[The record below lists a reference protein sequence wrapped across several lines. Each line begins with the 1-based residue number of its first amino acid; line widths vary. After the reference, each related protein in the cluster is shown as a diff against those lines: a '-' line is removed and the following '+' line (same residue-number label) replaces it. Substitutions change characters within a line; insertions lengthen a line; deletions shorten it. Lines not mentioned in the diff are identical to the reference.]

1 MIDTAKLLPRSQGS
15 SLSRD
20 SVKNLSVIKRDVIE
34 IDSLLKMRL
43 VLSKVREGI
52 LKQKEEKER
61 RIKRETSIEGRKR
74 RDNDDDFD
82 IGDPMKPK
90 PKPGRGGVI
99 GALISSVLKNFGIV
113 ALSKIGALLK
123 VGKVL
128 KLLLSP
134 KVLVIAGTITILTKV
149 IQNVSQIKKDV
160 SEKDL
165 DAVSGNKVKNGIDS
179 FIDALK
185 FVTTAYAIGS
195 AINFGKR
202 KLQERLIRQRGIA
215 QTRVDLLQFAKQER
229 AKTRRLA
236 LLGEGRLSDTAAD
249 ALMREA
255 ELDPDL
261 EDIGRRESGKRR
273 VFVDEEISVPREKA
287 KRKKSFVKIESPV
300 GGGPDVAGS
309 RRGGF
314 NVPTTRPD
322 RILKKPP
329 VNIYEEVFEGG
340 KKKRYEVNQLKGTY
354 MSRKPVFN
362 IEGREFDFS
371 ADLYRRTGN
380 SRNREYRV
388 SAFYAELNEFRRG
401 RFISSEDVEYMAKN
415 ILGADDV
422 KSDVFRK
429 QNNFYYKELAQIN
442 IDKQKRESLLS
453 GTGKRGTDVKATRK
467 VGSKQFTKKTLK
479 STTKKISAEA
489 MTGAGQKGI
498 RKILSESIGAIPFL
512 GDIIAMLV
520 DIFVFGEPPG
530 RAAFMAVGSALL
542 GFLGGLLGSI
552 AGPPG
557 AIALGLLGG
566 LGGDLLGGLLY
577 DMMFGTPGSSNPLDR
592 LPKTGFKQFIK
603 KTAAAIGLS
612 SGGFASYGKYMLGEQ
627 GREFVLDADSTAS
640 VEKNYPGLLMALNKA
655 DYDGALDVLKSR
667 AFYEDGGSGTE
678 RMMPVPIPI
687 PSPSNEYARSN
698 SSIPSRRKSNLNH
711 LTYSQL
717 YRRG

>member
-1 MIDTAKLLPRSQGS
+1 MIDTTKLLPRSKGS

-20 SVKNLSVIKRDVIE
+20 SIKNLSLIKRDAIE

-52 LKQKEEKER
+52 LKQKEERER
-61 RIKRETSIEGRKR
+61 RIERENLLEEREGRDK
-74 RDNDDDFD
+74 DDDFD

-134 KVLVIAGTITILTKV
+134 KVLVIAGTITILAKV
-149 IQNVSQIKKDV
+149 IQNVSQIEKNVLK
-160 SEKDL
+160 KDL
-165 DAVSGNKVKNGIDS
+165 DAVSGNKVKNGIDN
-179 FIDALK
+179 FIKALQ
-185 FVTTAYAIGS
+185 FVTAAYAIGS

-215 QTRVDLLQFAKQER
+215 QTRVDLLQFAKRER
-229 AKTRRLA
+229 AKTKRLA

-287 KRKKSFVKIESPV
+287 KRTKSFVKIESPV

-309 RRGGF
+309 RRAGF

-340 KKKRYEVNQLKGTY
+340 KKKRYEINQLKGTY

-380 SRNREYRV
+380 ARNREYRI
-388 SAFYAELNEFRRG
+388 SAFYAEVNEFRRG

-422 KSDVFRK
+422 KSDIFRK
-429 QNNFYYKELAQIN
+429 QNNYYYKKLAELN
-442 IDKQKRESLLS
+442 IDNLKRESTLS
-453 GTGKRGTDVKATRK
+453 GTGKRGTDVKATGK

-479 STTKKISAEA
+479 STTKKISAKA

-557 AIALGLLGG
+557 AIALGLLGS

-577 DMMFGTPGSSNPLDR
+577 DMIFGTSGRSSTFDR
-592 LPKTGFKQFIK
+592 LPKSAFKQFIK
-603 KTAAAIGLS
+603 KSSEFLGLS

>member
-1 MIDTAKLLPRSQGS
+1 MIDTTKLLPRSKGS

-20 SVKNLSVIKRDVIE
+20 SIKNLSLIKRDAIE
-34 IDSLLKMRL
+34 IDNLLKMRL

-52 LKQKEEKER
+52 LKQKEERER
-61 RIKRETSIEGRKR
+61 RIERENLLEDRKR
-74 RDNDDDFD
+74 RDKDDDFD

-134 KVLVIAGTITILTKV
+134 KVLVIAGTITILAKV
-149 IQNVSQIKKDV
+149 IQNVSQIEKNVLK
-160 SEKDL
+160 KDL
-165 DAVSGNKVKNGIDS
+165 DAVSGNKVKNGIDN
-179 FIDALK
+179 FIKALQ

-215 QTRVDLLQFAKQER
+215 QTRVDLLQFAKRER
-229 AKTRRLA
+229 AKTKRL
-236 LLGEGRLSDTAAD
+236 LLQRGTAVTDEAAD

-255 ELDPDL
+255 ELDPAL
-261 EDIGRRESGKRR
+261 EEIGRRESGKRR

-287 KRKKSFVKIESPV
+287 KRTKSFVKIESPV

-309 RRGGF
+309 RSEGY
-314 NVPTTRPD
+314 NVPMGD

-340 KKKRYEVNQLKGTY
+340 KKKRYEINQLKGTY

-380 SRNREYRV
+380 ARNREYRI
-388 SAFYAELNEFRRG
+388 SAFYAEVNEFRRG

-422 KSDVFRK
+422 KSDIFRK
-429 QNNFYYKELAQIN
+429 QNNYYYKKLAELN
-442 IDKQKRESLLS
+442 IDNLKRESTLS
-453 GTGKRGTDVKATRK
+453 GTGKRGTDVKATGR

-479 STTKKISAEA
+479 STTKKISAKA
-489 MTGAGQKGI
+489 MTGAGQKGM
-498 RKILSESIGAIPFL
+498 RKILSESIGTIPFL

-542 GFLGGLLGSI
+542 GFLGGLLGSV

-577 DMMFGTPGSSNPLDR
+577 DMIFGTPGRSSAFDR
-592 LPKTGFKQFIK
+592 LPKSAFKQFIK
-603 KTAAAIGLS
+603 KSSEFLGLS

>member
-1 MIDTAKLLPRSQGS
+1 MIDTTKLLPRSKGS

-34 IDSLLKMRL
+34 IDSLLKMRF

-52 LKQKEEKER
+52 LKQKEERER
-61 RIKRETSIEGRKR
+61 RIERETLLEERKG

-113 ALSKIGALLK
+113 SLSKIGALLK

-134 KVLVIAGTITILTKV
+134 KVLIIAGTITILTKV
-149 IQNVSQIKKDV
+149 IQNVSQIEKSVLK
-160 SEKDL
+160 KDL

-179 FIDALK
+179 FINALQ
-185 FVTTAYAIGS
+185 FVTAAYAIGS
-195 AINFGKR
+195 AVNFGKR
-202 KLQERLIRQRGIA
+202 KLQERLIQQRGIA
-215 QTRVDLLQFAKQER
+215 QTRVDLLQFAKRER
-229 AKTRRLA
+229 AKTKRL
-236 LLGEGRLSDTAAD
+236 LLQRGTAVTDEAAD

-255 ELDPDL
+255 ELDPKL
-261 EDIGRRESGKRR
+261 QEIERREGGKRR
-273 VFVDEEISVPREKA
+273 EFVNEEISVPKKKA
-287 KRKKSFVKIESPV
+287 KAKKSFVKIEAPV

-314 NVPTTRPD
+314 RVPMD
-322 RILKKPP
+322 RTLKKPP

-340 KKKRYEVNQLKGTY
+340 KKKRYEVNQMKGTY

-362 IEGREFDFS
+362 IEGRQFDFS

-453 GTGKRGTDVKATRK
+453 GTGKRGTDVKATGK

-667 AFYEDGGSGTE
+667 AFYEDGGTGTE
-678 RMMPVPIPI
+678 RMMPIPIPI

>member
-1 MIDTAKLLPRSQGS
+1 MIDTTKLLPRSKGS

-20 SVKNLSVIKRDVIE
+20 SIKNLSLIKRDAIE
-34 IDSLLKMRL
+34 IDNLLKMRL

-52 LKQKEEKER
+52 LKQKEERER
-61 RIKRETSIEGRKR
+61 RIERENLLEDRKR
-74 RDNDDDFD
+74 RDKDDDFD

-134 KVLVIAGTITILTKV
+134 KVLVIAGTITILAKV
-149 IQNVSQIKKDV
+149 IQNVSQIEKNVLK
-160 SEKDL
+160 KDL
-165 DAVSGNKVKNGIDS
+165 DAVSGNKVKNGIDN
-179 FIDALK
+179 FIKALQ
-185 FVTTAYAIGS
+185 FVTAAYAIGS

-215 QTRVDLLQFAKQER
+215 QTRVDLLQFAKRER
-229 AKTRRLA
+229 AKTKRL
-236 LLGEGRLSDTAAD
+236 LLQRGTAVTDEAAD

-255 ELDPDL
+255 ELDPAL
-261 EDIGRRESGKRR
+261 EEIERRESGKRR

-287 KRKKSFVKIESPV
+287 KRTKSFVKIESPV

-309 RRGGF
+309 RSEGY
-314 NVPTTRPD
+314 NVPMGD

-340 KKKRYEVNQLKGTY
+340 KKKRYEINQLKGTY

-380 SRNREYRV
+380 ARNREYRI
-388 SAFYAELNEFRRG
+388 SAFYAEVNEFRRG

-422 KSDVFRK
+422 KSDIFRK
-429 QNNFYYKELAQIN
+429 QNNYYYKKLAELN
-442 IDKQKRESLLS
+442 IDNLKRESTLS
-453 GTGKRGTDVKATRK
+453 GTGKRGTDVKATGR

-479 STTKKISAEA
+479 STTKKISAKA

-542 GFLGGLLGSI
+542 GFLGGLLGSV

-577 DMMFGTPGSSNPLDR
+577 DMIFGTPGRSSTFDR
-592 LPKTGFKQFIK
+592 LPKSGFKQFIK
-603 KTAAAIGLS
+603 KSSEFLGLS